1 VTWPD
6 WWKWE
11 LELSPHLEERMADRD
26 FNEVDLRA
34 MPEKAKVFSPDV
46 VEGRFLI
53 RTKHR
58 RRPWEVIVE
67 PNPLERRLIVVTAYP
82 VHGD

>member
-1 VTWPD
+1 VTWPG

-11 LELSPHLEERMADRD
+11 LEPSPHLEERMADRD
-26 FNEVDLRA
+26 FNEVDLPA
-34 MPEKAKVFSPDV
+34 MLEKAKAFSPDV
-46 VEGRFLI
+46 VEGRFII

-67 PNPLERRLIVVTAYP
+67 PNP
-82 VHGD
+82 

>member
-34 MPEKAKVFSPDV
+34 MLEKAKVFSPDV
-46 VEGRFLI
+46 VEGRLSS
-53 RTKHR
+53 
-58 RRPWEVIVE
+58 E
-67 PNPLERRLIVVTAYP
+67 PNIAVAR
-82 VHGD
+82 GK